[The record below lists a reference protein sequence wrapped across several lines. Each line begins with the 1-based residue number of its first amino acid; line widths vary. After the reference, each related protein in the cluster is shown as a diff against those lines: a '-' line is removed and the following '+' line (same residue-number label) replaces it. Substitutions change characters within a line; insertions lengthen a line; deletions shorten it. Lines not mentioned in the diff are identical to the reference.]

1 LIAQAAPPVDPV
13 DQAIDFIKDT
23 LTLPDGR
30 RWRDTLPA
38 DPWIEDMLRAIL
50 STGEDGLPRY
60 KVIYIE
66 LARGHLKTGGAAGVS
81 LVEALREP
89 GTEVFAVAADLDQ
102 ARLLLEALNGQL
114 RRNPALARLFRT
126 TKDEFMVL
134 APGPGGSLQPT
145 GSRIRVMASDAPS
158 ALGLAVDARR
168 LRIVADELTSWPKP
182 DLWFSMATT
191 LPKVAD
197 NQMVVLS
204 NAGVDP
210 GESWQWG
217 VREAAREH
225 GYLMTAEGS
234 IASWISDEDLARV
247 AASVP
252 PAVYQRFHE
261 NVWVEEVGGFVP
273 AEWFDRC
280 RSDIAPLD
288 DKAAVV
294 VGVDA
299 AVSGDCFAIVAVTRD
314 PDRFDDGVAVRDVQ
328 VWTPPTGGSIDYAA
342 PWDYLSGLCSSRN
355 IVQIAFDPFQLHDF
369 MTRFERE
376 HQVWCNPFEQGQ
388 RRAIADCDLLAMIRD
403 RRLRHGGD
411 PTLRQHILN
420 CGLKV
425 GRDEDSRARL
435 VKRGRGKIDAAV
447 ALSMAASECLRL
459 IL

>member
-1 LIAQAAPPVDPV
+1 L
-13 DQAIDFIKDT
+13 
-23 LTLPDGR
+23 
-30 RWRDTLPA
+30 
-38 DPWIEDMLRAIL
+38 
-50 STGEDGLPRY
+50 
-60 KVIYIE
+60 
-66 LARGHLKTGGAAGVS
+66 
-81 LVEALREP
+81 
-89 GTEVFAVAADLDQ
+89 FAV
-102 ARLLLEALNGQL
+102 
-114 RRNPALARLFRT
+114 
-126 TKDEFMVL
+126 TKDEYRVL
-134 APGPGGSLQPT
+134 APGPGGALQPT
-145 GSRIRVMASDAPS
+145 GSRIKVMASDAPT

-168 LRIVADELTSWPKP
+168 VRIICDELTAWQKP
-182 DLWFSMATT
+182 DLYHAMITT

-197 NQMVVLS
+197 HQMIIIT

-252 PAVYQRFHE
+252 PPVFQRFHE

-280 RSDIAPLD
+280 KADLPPLD

-294 VGVDA
+294 IGVDA
-299 AVSGDCFAIVAVTRD
+299 AVSGDCFACVAVTRD
-314 PDRFDDGVAVRDVQ
+314 PERFDDGVVVHDVQ
-328 VWTPPTGGSIDYAA
+328 VWTPPVGGSIDYAA
-342 PWDYLSGLCSSRN
+342 PWAYLSGLCSSRN
-355 IVQIAFDPFQLHDF
+355 VVQIAFDPYQLHDF

-376 HQVWCNPFEQGQ
+376 HQVWCHAFEQGQ

>member
-1 LIAQAAPPVDPV
+1 
-13 DQAIDFIKDT
+13 
-23 LTLPDGR
+23 
-30 RWRDTLPA
+30 
-38 DPWIEDMLRAIL
+38 M
-50 STGEDGLPRY
+50 S
-60 KVIYIE
+60 
-66 LARGHLKTGGAAGVS
+66 
-81 LVEALREP
+81 
-89 GTEVFAVAADLDQ
+89 
-102 ARLLLEALNGQL
+102 
-114 RRNPALARLFRT
+114 
-126 TKDEFMVL
+126 
-134 APGPGGSLQPT
+134 
-145 GSRIRVMASDAPS
+145 SDAPT

-168 LRIVADELTSWPKP
+168 VRIICDELTAWQKP
-182 DLWFSMATT
+182 DLYHAMITT

-197 NQMVVLS
+197 HQMIVIT

-252 PAVYQRFHE
+252 PAVYARFHLNE
-261 NVWVEEVGGFVP
+261 WVEEVGGFVP

-280 RSDIAPLD
+280 KSDIPPLD
-288 DKAAVV
+288 DKTPVV
-294 VGVDA
+294 IGVDA

-314 PDRFDDGVAVRDVQ
+314 PDRFDDGVMVRQVE
-328 VWTPPTGGSIDYAA
+328 VWTPPPDGSIDYVG
-342 PWDYLSGLCSSRN
+342 PWEYLSGLCSSRN
-355 IVQIAFDPFQLHDF
+355 VVQIAFDPYQLHDF
-369 MTRFERE
+369 MQRFERE

-403 RRLRHGGD
+403 RRLRQDGN

-447 ALSMAASECLRL
+447 ALSMASSECLRL